1 MNFFKVITLIF
12 ISLLLASNVFGDNHD
27 TTEKELLEKA
37 KEINQKVKLD
47 QADKAKATPEEPLP
61 LNDPFAG
68 DESLG
73 QGGASVSL
81 VSGSSEDV
89 KKASLYN
96 FKLIGI
102 MTGEYESYVSLINSS
117 GEIVTLQM
125 NEELSPGIK
134 LIALQPEKAVFEKG
148 IDSYL
153 HINFKN
159 QIKETSDPF

>member
-1 MNFFKVITLIF
+1 MNFFKRALI
-12 ISLLLASNVFGDNHD
+12 LLLSFFLLSNVFADNHD
-27 TTEKELLEKA
+27 TTEKDILEKA
-37 KEINQKVKLD
+37 KEINQKVKEKQLD
-47 QADKAKATPEEPLP
+47 KTEASPEEPLP

-73 QGGASVSL
+73 QGSSSVSL
-81 VSGSSEDV
+81 VTGSTEDI

-117 GEIVTLQM
+117 GEIVSLQM

>member
-117 GEIVTLQM
+117 GEIITLQM

-134 LIALQPEKAVFEKG
+134 LIALQPQKAVFEKG

>member
-1 MNFFKVITLIF
+1 MNFFRKTLI
-12 ISLLLASNVFGDNHD
+12 ILLSFLFLSNALAENHD
-27 TTEKELLEKA
+27 TEQKILEKA
-37 KEINQKVKLD
+37 KEINKKIKKQ
-47 QADKAKATPEEPLP
+47 QAEKTKALPEEPLP

-73 QGGASVSL
+73 QGSASVSV
-81 VSGSSEDV
+81 VSGSSEES

-117 GEIVTLQM
+117 GEIISLQM

>member
-1 MNFFKVITLIF
+1 MNFFKRILIIIVSF
-12 ISLLLASNVFGDNHD
+12 LFLSNAFADNHD
-27 TTEKELLEKA
+27 TEQNILEKA
-37 KEINQKVKLD
+37 KEINQKIKQKQLEKS
-47 QADKAKATPEEPLP
+47 KASPEEPLP

-73 QGGASVSL
+73 GGSLSV
-81 VSGSSEDV
+81 VSGSSEEV

-102 MTGEYESYVSLINSS
+102 MTGEYESYASLINSS

-134 LIALQPEKAVFEKG
+134 LVALQPEKAVFEKG

>member
-73 QGGASVSL
+73 QGGASVSV

-117 GEIVTLQM
+117 GEIITLQM

-134 LIALQPEKAVFEKG
+134 LIALQPGTAVFEKG
-148 IDSYL
+148 TDSYL

>member
-1 MNFFKVITLIF
+1 MI
-12 ISLLLASNVFGDNHD
+12 ISLLLANNVFGDNHD
-27 TTEKELLEKA
+27 TAEKEILEKA

-47 QADKAKATPEEPLP
+47 QADKSKASPEEPLP

-73 QGGASVSL
+73 QGGASVSV